1 MGRRHLRGYRVLLD
15 FEPDRLEV
23 SAVVDPELERAEFVA
38 GEAEELFGARPSV
51 YRSLEDA
58 ISGTSDL
65 SVVDIV
71 TAAAAHHSIAVQA
84 ASAGLHA
91 LCEKPMAPTVAA
103 CRLMQVAA
111 QQYGT
116 VLSVAENYRRDPIS
130 RLAAALLATGAIGDI
145 RTVLDLPQVVVVVH
159 PLEVGNI
166 CVDKVGRFWS
176 LVFTTQICKF
186 IWQDLLKR

>member
-1 MGRRHLRGYRVLLD
+1 M
-15 FEPDRLEV
+15 
-23 SAVVDPELERAEFVA
+23 
-38 GEAEELFGARPSV
+38 
-51 YRSLEDA
+51 
-58 ISGTSDL
+58 
-65 SVVDIV
+65 DIV

-103 CRLMQVAA
+103 CRLMQAAA

-145 RTVLDLPQVVVVVH
+145 RTVLDLTS
-159 PLEVGNI
+159 GG
-166 CVDKVGRFWS
+166 GRGAS
-176 LVFTTQICKF
+176 AGG
-186 IWQDLLKR
+186 WQYLRRHGGAIL